1 MGLYHSFSVIVVRD
15 KRGDLVFSLS
25 KRVETNLPLQVEAK
39 AINWAASLAVERGS
53 KNLVVKNDTK
63 ACIEALKLLLIQ
75 VLGESQSHLPTLFSR
90 HLMANTLFLGR
101 VGESQTK

>member
-1 MGLYHSFSVIVVRD
+1 MFWVVGLYHSFSVIVVRD

-63 ACIEALKLLLIQ
+63 ACIEALKLSTDI
-75 VLGESQSHLPTLFSR
+75 VPWRISITF
-90 HLMANTLFLGR
+90 ANTFF
-101 VGESQTK
+101 